1 MTKERVLDYFK
12 IKSRD
17 QGQNLH
23 PLIHDPILRNLVVAW
38 TMTEVEFGDPDLSR
52 VEEEAVAKA
61 LQGEGL
67 TQDIENKQWKV
78 LWSKVRY
85 DREELAN
92 ALRLDPLKISRMVD
106 RAAAYRLIFP
116 DGTAAELAIKYIKG
130 EVAKSLQKK
139 TGPKKKPE
147 A

>member
-1 MTKERVLDYFK
+1 MTKETLLEYFK
-12 IKSRD
+12 IKSQD

-23 PLIHDPILRNLVVAW
+23 PLIHDPILRNLIVAW
-38 TMTEVEFGDPDLSR
+38 TMIQVETGEPDLSGLA
-52 VEEEAVAKA
+52 EETVAQLLSSLKP
-61 LQGEGL
+61 
-67 TQDIENKQWKV
+67 DSENKWWRI
-78 LWSKVRY
+78 LWSKVQY

-92 ALRLDPLKISRMVD
+92 ALRLDPIRMTRMVD